1 MCLHVNEWHSRML
14 HSVFGINQLQNE
26 KNKEGKNT
34 TELVNVM
41 ANWQV
46 IKRQGGVS
54 KGNWGKRE
62 GINESCGLCGKE
74 EVGRRQCSI
83 RLGSEVKKK

>member
-1 MCLHVNEWHSRML
+1 
-14 HSVFGINQLQNE
+14 
-26 KNKEGKNT
+26 
-34 TELVNVM
+34 M

-54 KGNWGKRE
+54 KGNWGKKE

-74 EVGRRQCSI
+74 G
-83 RLGSEVKKK
+83 GSALYDLEAK